1 MPVNDRLLPAIVA
14 AVLGAV
20 LALVL
25 LVPYVGV
32 QYRRRGTLGPGRVL
46 LSFATLVY
54 ALALVAY
61 VLLPLPEVGPDFCRV
76 HGVDPQLRPFQFVAD
91 IIREG
96 AGSPSALVTNA
107 AVLGVAFNVMLF
119 IPFGALFRHLSG
131 RGIAITT
138 FAGATTSLLVELTQ
152 LTGVWSLFPCAY
164 RLFDIDDLIT
174 NTIGALI
181 GATVVE
187 PLLRSLPGQ
196 PAEGSPEAPR
206 PLTTGRRLLGM
217 LCDCLT
223 VILTGATLNALAR
236 VGAQTLEVPY
246 NVDLS
251 RLLFWL
257 VPALGQLALI
267 WWTGATLGE
276 HSVRVRPAAPG
287 GNPRPP
293 AKLIRW
299 ALGIGGFSLLNLPG
313 TGIASLLAL
322 LLAVAHVAATVFTRG
337 HRGLAYAVA
346 GLDLID
352 ARSPRPSASEPTA
365 RQ

>member
-1 MPVNDRLLPAIVA
+1 MLVTDRLLPAVVA
-14 AVLGAV
+14 ASLGAV
-20 LALVL
+20 VALVL
-25 LVPYVGV
+25 LVPYVAV
-32 QYRRRGTLGPGRVL
+32 QYRRRGMLGPGRAV

-61 VLLPLPEVGPDFCRV
+61 VLLPLPPVGPNFCEV
-76 HGVDPQLRPFQFVAD
+76 HGVDPQLRLFQFVAD

-96 AGSPSALVTNA
+96 AGSPTALVTNP

-119 IPFGALFRHLSG
+119 VPFGALFRHLTG
-131 RGIAITT
+131 RNIAVTT
-138 FAGATTSLLVELTQ
+138 LAGAATSVLVELTQ

-164 RLFDIDDLIT
+164 RLFDVDDLIT
-174 NTIGALI
+174 NTSGALI
-181 GATVVE
+181 GATVVA

-196 PAEGSPEAPR
+196 HAEGPPEAPR

-217 LCDCLT
+217 LCDFLT
-223 VILTGATLNALAR
+223 VMLAGATLNALAR
-236 VGAQTLEVPY
+236 FTAQTLEVPD

-276 HSVRVRPAAPG
+276 HSIRVRPATPTENIG
-287 GNPRPP
+287 SG

-322 LLAVAHVAATVFTRG
+322 LLAVANATTTLFTRR
-337 HRGLAYAVA
+337 HRGLAYAVT
-346 GLDLID
+346 GLDLVD
-352 ARSPRPSASEPTA
+352 ARNTRRQADEPRAS
-365 RQ
+365 R